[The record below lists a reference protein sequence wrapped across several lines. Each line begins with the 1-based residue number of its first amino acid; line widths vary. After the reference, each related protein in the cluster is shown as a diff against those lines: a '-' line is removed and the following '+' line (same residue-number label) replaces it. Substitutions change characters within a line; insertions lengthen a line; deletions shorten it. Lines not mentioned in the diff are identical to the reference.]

1 MGVLQG
7 KHIVLGI
14 SGSIAAYK
22 AASLTRLLVKAGAEV
37 QIVITPAGKE
47 FITPITLSALSSRPV
62 ISEFFSGRDGT
73 WNSHVDIGLW
83 ADAMVIAPATAA
95 TIGKMA
101 HGVAD
106 NMLITTYLS
115 MKAPVFIAPAMDLD
129 MAAHPSTLD
138 NLELLAQRGN
148 YIIES
153 QSGELASH
161 LVGKGRME
169 EPEVIVAILEDYFT
183 ESLDFEGR
191 RVLITAGPT
200 HEAID
205 PVRFIGNHSS
215 GRMGIAL
222 ADEFA
227 RRGAEVSLIL
237 GPSSLKPSERVE
249 LIPVTTAEEM
259 LAACQERIGTAHLA
273 IFAAA
278 VADYRPRYSSAT
290 KIKREGEDCL
300 ELELVQNPDIAATL
314 GAGKEPWQYFMGFAL
329 ESDAG
334 VEEAKRKMQR
344 KNFDAIV
351 LNSLQD
357 AGAGFAH
364 PTNKVTLFDREGAI
378 EAYELKTKE
387 AVAHDIADF
396 VAKRLEA

>member
-1 MGVLQG
+1 
-7 KHIVLGI
+7 
-14 SGSIAAYK
+14 
-22 AASLTRLLVKAGAEV
+22 
-37 QIVITPAGKE
+37 
-47 FITPITLSALSSRPV
+47 
-62 ISEFFSGRDGT
+62 
-73 WNSHVDIGLW
+73 
-83 ADAMVIAPATAA
+83 
-95 TIGKMA
+95 
-101 HGVAD
+101 
-106 NMLITTYLS
+106 
-115 MKAPVFIAPAMDLD
+115 
-129 MAAHPSTLD
+129 
-138 NLELLAQRGN
+138 
-148 YIIES
+148 
-153 QSGELASH
+153 
-161 LVGKGRME
+161 
-169 EPEVIVAILEDYFT
+169 
-183 ESLDFEGR
+183 
-191 RVLITAGPT
+191 
-200 HEAID
+200 
-205 PVRFIGNHSS
+205 
-215 GRMGIAL
+215 MGIAL

-314 GAGKEPWQYFMGFAL
+314 GAAKEPWQYFMGFAL

-344 KNFDAIV
+344 KHLDAIV

-396 VAKRLEA
+396 VAKRLDA

>member
-205 PVRFIGNHSS
+205 PVRFIGNLSS

-227 RRGAEVSLIL
+227 RRGAEVSLVL

>member
-1 MGVLQG
+1 
-7 KHIVLGI
+7 
-14 SGSIAAYK
+14 
-22 AASLTRLLVKAGAEV
+22 
-37 QIVITPAGKE
+37 
-47 FITPITLSALSSRPV
+47 
-62 ISEFFSGRDGT
+62 
-73 WNSHVDIGLW
+73 
-83 ADAMVIAPATAA
+83 
-95 TIGKMA
+95 
-101 HGVAD
+101 
-106 NMLITTYLS
+106 
-115 MKAPVFIAPAMDLD
+115 MDLD

-153 QSGELASH
+153 QSGALASH

-169 EPEVIVAILEDYFT
+169 EPEVIVSILEDYFT

-227 RRGAEVSLIL
+227 RRGAEVSLVL

-259 LAACQERIGTAHLA
+259 LVACQERVGTAHLA

-314 GAGKEPWQYFMGFAL
+314 GLAKEPWQYFMGFAL

-344 KNFDAIV
+344 KHLDAIV

-357 AGAGFAH
+357 AGAGFSH

-387 AVAHDIADF
+387 AVARDIADF
-396 VAKRLEA
+396 VAKRLDA